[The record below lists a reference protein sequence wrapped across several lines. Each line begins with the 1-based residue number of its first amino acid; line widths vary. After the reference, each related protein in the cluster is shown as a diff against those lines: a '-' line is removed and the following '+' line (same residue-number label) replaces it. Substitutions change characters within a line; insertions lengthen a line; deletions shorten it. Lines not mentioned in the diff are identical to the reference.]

1 MAETPMTASLAAL
14 SRFFVGDGTVQE
26 TLERISALSTEAIPA
41 AEMVGITMLV
51 EGRQRTAVFTDPE
64 APEIDQAQYDTGEGP
79 CLEAFRDG
87 RITEIEDTSE
97 PGKWSAFRKV
107 AASHGIGST
116 LSFPL
121 LVDSVAVGRST
132 CTAGPSG
139 PSPTTTARPAR
150 PSPPK
155 PPSSSPTRRPTGTA
169 HDLSIRLG
177 EAMQNRAVIEQAKG
191 MLMAAQGFDEAA
203 AFEML
208 VKASQRENVKLRDV
222 ARRIVADAM
231 ARAGNGAD
239 GADGAD
245 ARVTAH
251 DDR

>member
-1 MAETPMTASLAAL
+1 LSESPVTASLAAL

-26 TLERISALSTEAIPA
+26 TLERVSTLMLDAIPA
-41 AEMVGITMLV
+41 AEMAGITMLV

-79 CLEAFRDG
+79 CLAAFHDG
-87 RITEIEDTSE
+87 RITEIESTRE
-97 PGKWSAFRKV
+97 PGQWAEFRKV
-107 AASHGIGST
+107 AAAHGIGST

-121 LVDSVAVGRST
+121 LVDTSAVGALNLYGRPERAFDDRDRE
-132 CTAGPSG
+132 AGKLF
-139 PSPTTTARPAR
+139 AAQAAIVLANAQAYWD
-150 PSPPK
+150 
-155 PPSSSPTRRPTGTA
+155 A
-169 HDLSIRLG
+169 HDLSVRLG

-191 MLMAAQGFDEAA
+191 MLMASQGFDEAV

-208 VKASQRENVKLRDV
+208 VKASQRENVKLRDI
-222 ARRIVADAM
+222 ARRIVSDAI

-239 GADGAD
+239 GSPPAGGD
-245 ARVTAH
+245 